1 MRRRPSTHGQ
11 VRLGSASLLQWPDV
25 LTPALLSPEMPP
37 MRTTQI
43 RRRAVLTLAAPVSAL
58 LTAASIASAQQ
69 QNQPVWSFT
78 GGVGLAAP
86 VGEWRGDL
94 ETGANTASRSAAR
107 DPNRRGRS
115 NWSSPSIRS
124 ISPSPASLHGTTAQ
138 SVATFG
144 KPASGSVSAASS
156 PSARAYRVGSARGSA
171 CIVFERP
178 RGRRALQLARR
189 RSTMNSCLDSMSGSR
204 SGSDGFAFSQY
215 SMRGCAT

>member
-1 MRRRPSTHGQ
+1 MRRRPSTVGH
-11 VRLGSASLLQWPDV
+11 VPLGSASLLRGPDV

-86 VGEWRGDL
+86 VGGAATSRP
-94 ETGANTASRSAAR
+94 GANTASRSAAR

-115 NWSSPSIRS
+115 NWSSPPIRS
-124 ISPSPASLHGTTAQ
+124 ISPNPASLRGTTAQ

-171 CIVFERP
+171 CIVFEVHVEGGP
-178 RGRRALQLARR
+178 
-189 RSTMNSCLDSMSGSR
+189 SN
-204 SGSDGFAFSQY
+204 
-215 SMRGCAT
+215 